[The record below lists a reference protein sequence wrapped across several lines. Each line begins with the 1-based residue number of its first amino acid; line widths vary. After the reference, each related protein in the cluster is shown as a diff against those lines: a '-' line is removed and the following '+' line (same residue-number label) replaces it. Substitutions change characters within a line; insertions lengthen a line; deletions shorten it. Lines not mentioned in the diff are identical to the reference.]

1 MGRSTSC
8 LKIITCGSDS
18 ADRDDLQLPESNG
31 SSDKRGWSF
40 RKKSARHRVLS
51 NTVISEITPSSVNKE
66 IPEPA
71 NLNFQPPDIPT
82 APEKNAVIQ
91 STEEKPQL
99 SEKPQLL
106 DKLQLSEKPQL
117 SASTDKEVAETIVFI
132 KDENEVDDRVEES
145 VVIVIQAAVRGV
157 LAQKELLKLKNVV
170 KLQAAV
176 RGYLVRQHAIGTL
189 RCVRAIVKMQALVRA
204 RRARLSPESSY
215 VENEVGGKHGK
226 PISKTSVMLLNLNK
240 NVLTTGHCLYKSFCL
255 RVQIDKWFGYVDDAV
270 LAQPTVQM
278 KLLEKESSVIK
289 PHATYTSIEKL
300 VGNSFARQLMESTP
314 KTKPIHIK
322 CDSSKHN
329 SAWNWLERW
338 MSVSSVE
345 PTPKPE
351 FITEQLEIE
360 ERENFTS
367 SVQTRV
373 PPEEF
378 CESEDSESNTKE
390 IVLPSES
397 EESLIKSDAFDFKF
411 QVCHPNSP
419 LPGDILEQPQPETS
433 NKSDAEETSITINS
447 LPNQTIESEVNSK
460 RATDSLSHKLE
471 LDGEQPD
478 QPKRSMKRGASEQL
492 ETEGKKFVYGSRKA
506 SNPAF
511 IAAQTKF
518 EGLSS
523 TASLSRSFSSSHQDS
538 GVESNTE
545 ISGIDTESRT
555 KELDMAENS
564 VPHNS
569 RVQYV
574 GSECGTE
581 LSVTSTL
588 DSPDVFEVGAAEL
601 EHEAKVSG
609 EETRNP
615 NRTKDLDVEDK
626 DSSKDPVSTLS
637 RLDQPEK
644 LEDVKGESAN
654 TIVVADSAQE
664 EMNPEKS
671 VSDVKRELNSET
683 GGLAY
688 RSSPE
693 ASPRSHATVP
703 ESQGTPSSQLSV
715 KAKKSRADKS
725 SSSQKRKSLSASKR
739 SPSNPNHD
747 SGAGTSVEQLSKDQK
762 NGKRRNS
769 FGSTK
774 PDSTDQEPR
783 DSSSS
788 SSLPHFMQATE
799 SARAKLNANNSPRSS
814 PDVQDRDFIKKR
826 QSLPGANGRQ
836 GSPRI
841 QRSMSQAQQG
851 AKGNDSH
858 IVRGIL

>member
-51 NTVISEITPSSVNKE
+51 NTIISETTPSSVNKE
-66 IPEPA
+66 SPEPA

-91 STEEKPQL
+91 CTDEKPQL
-99 SEKPQLL
+99 SEKPQLP
-106 DKLQLSEKPQL
+106 DKLQLSEKPL
-117 SASTDKEVAETIVFI
+117 SASTDQEVAEAIVFT

-189 RCVRAIVKMQALVRA
+189 RCVQAIVKMQALVRA
-204 RRARLSPESSY
+204 RRARLSPKSSY

-226 PISKTSVMLLNLNK
+226 PISKTS
-240 NVLTTGHCLYKSFCL
+240 
-255 RVQIDKWFGYVDDAV
+255 
-270 LAQPTVQM
+270 
-278 KLLEKESSVIK
+278 EKESSVIK
-289 PHATYTSIEKL
+289 PNATCTSIEKL

-322 CDSSKHN
+322 CDSSKRN

-360 ERENFTS
+360 KKENFTS

-378 CESEDSESNTKE
+378 CESEDSKSNIKE
-390 IVLPSES
+390 IALPSES

-460 RATDSLSHKLE
+460 RVTDSLPHKLE

-564 VPHNS
+564 APHNS

-644 LEDVKGESAN
+644 LEDAIGESAN

-851 AKGNDSH
+851 AKGND
-858 IVRGIL
+858 IVHEKKWQR

>member
-1 MGRSTSC
+1 MLTFC
-8 LKIITCGSDS
+8 FELK
-18 ADRDDLQLPESNG
+18 
-31 SSDKRGWSF
+31 
-40 RKKSARHRVLS
+40 
-51 NTVISEITPSSVNKE
+51 
-66 IPEPA
+66 
-71 NLNFQPPDIPT
+71 
-82 APEKNAVIQ
+82 
-91 STEEKPQL
+91 
-99 SEKPQLL
+99 
-106 DKLQLSEKPQL
+106 
-117 SASTDKEVAETIVFI
+117 
-132 KDENEVDDRVEES
+132 
-145 VVIVIQAAVRGV
+145 
-157 LAQKELLKLKNVV
+157 
-170 KLQAAV
+170 
-176 RGYLVRQHAIGTL
+176 
-189 RCVRAIVKMQALVRA
+189 
-204 RRARLSPESSY
+204 
-215 VENEVGGKHGK
+215 
-226 PISKTSVMLLNLNK
+226 
-240 NVLTTGHCLYKSFCL
+240 
-255 RVQIDKWFGYVDDAV
+255 
-270 LAQPTVQM
+270 
-278 KLLEKESSVIK
+278 
-289 PHATYTSIEKL
+289 
-300 VGNSFARQLMESTP
+300 LMESTP

-322 CDSSKHN
+322 CDSSKRN

-360 ERENFTS
+360 KKENFTS

-378 CESEDSESNTKE
+378 CESEDSKSNIKE
-390 IVLPSES
+390 IALPSES

-411 QVCHPNSP
+411 QVFHPNSP

-433 NKSDAEETSITINS
+433 NKSDAEEISITINS

-460 RATDSLSHKLE
+460 RVTDSLPHKLE

-564 VPHNS
+564 APHNS

-644 LEDVKGESAN
+644 LEDAIGESAN

-851 AKGNDSH
+851 AKGND
-858 IVRGIL
+858 IVHGIL

>member
-18 ADRDDLQLPESNG
+18 ADRDDPPLPESNG

-40 RKKSARHRVLS
+40 RKRSARHRVLS
-51 NTVISEITPSSVNKE
+51 NTIISETAPSSVNKE
-66 IPEPA
+66 SPEST
-71 NLNFQPPDIPT
+71 NLNFQPPDIPP
-82 APEKNAVIQ
+82 APEKIAVIQ
-91 STEEKPQL
+91 CTDEKPQL
-99 SEKPQLL
+99 SEKPQLP
-106 DKLQLSEKPQL
+106 DKPQL
-117 SASTDKEVAETIVFI
+117 SDKASAVGETTVVAETIVFT
-132 KDENEVDDRVEES
+132 KDENEADDHVEES

-189 RCVRAIVKMQALVRA
+189 RCVQAIVKMQALVRA
-204 RRARLSPESSY
+204 RRARCSPGSSY
-215 VENEVGGKHGK
+215 EENE
-226 PISKTSVMLLNLNK
+226 
-240 NVLTTGHCLYKSFCL
+240 
-255 RVQIDKWFGYVDDAV
+255 
-270 LAQPTVQM
+270 
-278 KLLEKESSVIK
+278 EKASSVIK
-289 PHATYTSIEKL
+289 PNATYTSIEKL
-300 VGNSFARQLMESTP
+300 VSNSFARQLMESTR

-322 CDSSKHN
+322 CDYSKRD

-345 PTPKPE
+345 PTPQPE
-351 FITEQLEIE
+351 LITEQLEIE
-360 ERENFTS
+360 KRENFTS

-373 PPEEF
+373 PPEGF
-378 CESEDSESNTKE
+378 FS
-390 IVLPSES
+390 
-397 EESLIKSDAFDFKF
+397 
-411 QVCHPNSP
+411 
-419 LPGDILEQPQPETS
+419 
-433 NKSDAEETSITINS
+433 EETSITINS
-447 LPNQTIESEVNSK
+447 LPNQTIESEVNSE
-460 RATDSLSHKLE
+460 RVIDTLPHKLE

-492 ETEGKKFVYGSRKA
+492 ETEGKKSVYGSYGSRKA
-506 SNPAF
+506 SNPSF

-523 TASLSRSFSSSHQDS
+523 TACLNGSFSSSHQDS
-538 GVESNTE
+538 GVESNME
-545 ISGIDTESRT
+545 ASGIDTESRT

-588 DSPDVFEVGAAEL
+588 DSPDVFEVGAAEF
-601 EHEAKVSG
+601 EHETKVSE
-609 EETRNP
+609 EETHNP
-615 NRTKDLDVEDK
+615 NRTKDLDVDDK
-626 DSSKDPVSTLS
+626 DSSKNPVSTLC
-637 RLDQPEK
+637 RMDQPEK
-644 LEDVKGESAN
+644 LEDIKGESAD
-654 TIVVADSAQE
+654 TIVAAESAQE

-671 VSDVKRELNSET
+671 VTDVKREFKQEEMNPGKSVTDVKREFKQEEMNPGKSVTDVKREFKQEEMNPEKSVTDVKREFKQEEMNPEKSVTDVKRELNLET

-739 SPSNPNHD
+739 SPSNPNND
-747 SGAGTSVEQLSKDQK
+747 SGARTSVEQLSKDQK

-769 FGSTK
+769 FGSPK
-774 PDSTDQEPR
+774 PDSTGQEPR

-788 SSLPHFMQATE
+788 SSLPRFMQATE

-841 QRSMSQAQQG
+841 QRSTSQAQQG
-851 AKGNDSH
+851 AKGNDSN
-858 IVRGIL
+858 IVHEKKWQR